1 MSDEPE
7 NLAEALDYEIN
18 RNRELLDDYKQIP
31 TGAFGA
37 HMIDRD
43 IRSAVAALASGD
55 VIQMLQ
61 AYSAMKNNE

>member
-1 MSDEPE
+1 MSDEPA

-18 RNRELLDDYKQIP
+18 RNRELLDDYRKIP
-31 TGAFGA
+31 TGGFGA
-37 HMIDRD
+37 TMIDRD
-43 IRSAVAALASGD
+43 IRNAVTALASGD